1 MDRFEKTLAGDPDI
15 VRWSSYVGRGA
26 VRFYLPLDEQLANA
40 FFGQLVIVTKDFDA
54 RQRVA
59 ARLRKV
65 AARATS
71 SASTASSIR
80 SISARRSAGRS
91 STG

>member
-26 VRFYLPLDEQLANA
+26 VRFYLPLDERLAND

-59 ARLRKV
+59 ARLRRSC
-65 AARATS
+65 ARS
-71 SASTASSIR
+71 SWASTASSIR
-80 SISARRSAGRS
+80 STSGRRSAGRS